1 MTHCCVA
8 AVSAVAPQGSA
19 VFYYKRSTLPK
30 QKCPTT
36 MIHPKPWQLHDITL
50 TDVREHAFSLAVLP
64 LGATEPH
71 NLHLPYGTDTI
82 EATELVSHC
91 CAAAWESGARI
102 VQLPTIPYGTET
114 NMQHFPLAMNIM
126 PSTMLA
132 ILRDLTKS
140 LENSGVTK
148 LLIFNSHGGNE
159 IKPILR
165 ELVPQTSV
173 QLFLCNWYQ
182 MIRGV
187 ATKICQ
193 HPDDHAG
200 EMETSLVMYFRP
212 ELVAMGDDG
221 SLRADSGA
229 VRPFR
234 FEALEKGWVS
244 ITRPWHLLTTNSGSG
259 NPHAATAEKGRQLTE
274 AIVSRIA
281 PFLLELATADTQEPF
296 PFQ

>member
-1 MTHCCVA
+1 MHNCVA
-8 AVSAVAPQGSA
+8 AVSAIAAQGSA

-30 QKCPTT
+30 QNCPLR
-36 MIHPKPWQLHDITL
+36 MNISKPWQLHDITL
-50 TDVREHAFSLAVLP
+50 AEVREHAFSMAVLP

-71 NLHLPYGTDTI
+71 NFHLPYGTDTI
-82 EATELVSHC
+82 EATELVSQC
-91 CAAAWESGARI
+91 CAAAWEKSARI
-102 VQLPTIPYGTET
+102 VQLPTLPYGTET
-114 NMQHFPLAMNIM
+114 NMQQFPLAMNIM
-126 PSTMLA
+126 PSTMHA

-140 LENSGVTK
+140 LENSGVSK

-165 ELVPQTSV
+165 ELVPQTTV

-182 MIRGV
+182 MIRDV
-187 ATKICQ
+187 ASKICQ

-212 ELVAMGDDG
+212 ELVVQKEGG
-221 SLRADSGA
+221 LRADAGA

-234 FEALEKGWVS
+234 YEALEKGWVS

-259 NPHAATAEKGRQLTE
+259 NPHSATSDKGRRLTE
-274 AIVSRIA
+274 AIVARIA
-281 PFLLELATADTQEPF
+281 PFLIDLATADTTEPF

>member
-1 MTHCCVA
+1 MN
-8 AVSAVAPQGSA
+8 
-19 VFYYKRSTLPK
+19 
-30 QKCPTT
+30 
-36 MIHPKPWQLHDITL
+36 HPKPWQLHDITL
-50 TDVREHAFSLAVLP
+50 ADVRDHKFSLAILP

-71 NLHLPYGTDTI
+71 NFHLPYGTDSI
-82 EATELVSHC
+82 EATELASAC
-91 CAAAWESGARI
+91 CAAAWETGARM

-114 NMQHFPLAMNIM
+114 NMQSFPLAMNIM

-140 LENSGVTK
+140 LENSGITK

-159 IKPILR
+159 LKPILR

-182 MIRGV
+182 MIRDE
-187 ATKICQ
+187 ANRICQ

-200 EMETSLVMYFRP
+200 EMETSIVMHFRP
-212 ELVAMGDDG
+212 ELVVRNDDG
-221 SLRADSGA
+221 SLRADEGA

-234 FEALEKGWVS
+234 YEALEKGWVS

-259 NPHAATAEKGRQLTE
+259 NPHSATADKGRQLTD
-274 AIVSRIA
+274 AIIARIA
-281 PFLLELATADTQEPF
+281 PFLHELATDPTCAV
-296 PFQ
+296 FQSQPDA